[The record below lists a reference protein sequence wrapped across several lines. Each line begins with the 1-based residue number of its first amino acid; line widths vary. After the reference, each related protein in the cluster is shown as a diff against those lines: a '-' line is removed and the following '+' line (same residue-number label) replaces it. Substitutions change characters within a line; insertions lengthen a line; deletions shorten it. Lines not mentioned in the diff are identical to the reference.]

1 MKLRLILILA
11 VLLVGFSPGCKLDKP
26 SSLILPVVSVLGLG
40 ADQPLVDSVSS
51 PLVDSLVG
59 AFRGMTVAVKHRRPD
74 VFLAFLDPEE
84 KGELQIRSVGYGYHS
99 LTTYLMHH
107 ANYWPDP
114 DTLIVFDVKCQADLA
129 RLAFAGPGELSPR
142 YGQQRRYTFVLYR
155 RTTKGWKMAAISA
168 LEKPER
174 DMYGYPVAYD
184 DMELP
189 PKLRFPRFF

>member
-1 MKLRLILILA
+1 MKRRLIIL
-11 VLLVGFSPGCKLDKP
+11 LGILTVGFSPGCKLDRP
-26 SSLILPVVSVLGLG
+26 TSLVLPVISALGLT

-59 AFRGMTVAVKHRRPD
+59 VFKGMTVAVKHRRPD

-84 KGELQIRSVGYGYHS
+84 EGKLQVLSVDYGYQS
-99 LTTYLMHH
+99 LTTYLMNH
-107 ANYWPDP
+107 ANLWPDP
-114 DTLIVFDVKCQADLA
+114 DTLIVFDVRRVGDLA
-129 RLAFAGPGELSPR
+129 RLSFSGPGERSPR

-155 RTTKGWKMAAISA
+155 LTERGWKMAAVSA

-189 PKLRFPRFF
+189 SKLRFPRFF